1 MNRKLFVLF
10 ISLTCFASFGVLQA
24 QTPSGYS
31 VTCDNGASFDN
42 GVEIVVNQMR
52 SGFNYTATAVGLN
65 GFDPVLAVLDTNSR
79 QGLCSD
85 DESSARRY
93 AANLPSSGNVPAS
106 NLSSQVTF
114 SQGSGNAFA
123 DISLVVGGF
132 GNASGEFLLILEGMA
147 VTSGDGIGDVFSIN
161 VTPGVVASGVPLSL
175 YMLARGDGQVDTY
188 INEIDANGNTIVDNA
203 GNAITCDDAGN
214 SGLCWGN
221 SVNLS
226 NSSVTINTGTLPG
239 WQYDSMLSF
248 DLSNF
253 NLSSDRE
260 QNFLNFAMSSSP
272 SVSSEGQ
279 YLLVFHVGQTDAVPA
294 NNNGGGNNNGG
305 NNSGGSSGGSTG
317 GTESGGGTNSNTNTN
332 TNQQNTSTDSA
343 VGMSVTCD
351 DGTTF
356 DNGIEVILYDL
367 PAGVSYTV
375 TAVGVNGFDPILAVL
390 EAETGEGGCNDD
402 SEDAAGYGGNLPT
415 SGDVQPSNLSSQVSF
430 TPPGNG
436 TVNASLVVGGF
447 NNNNGDFLLI
457 VEGTSIDS
465 GETTVGDAISV
476 NLTPAM
482 IENGAGFAVY
492 MVTAAGSNLDP
503 YLVQTDSNLTPLT
516 DSKGSPVACDNS
528 GTAPCNST
536 PDLTDFDVYLD
547 GNSLPG
553 WDLDSMLEVAVR
565 GITLDAERTQNYM
578 TFVAN
583 AAPSSSNLGNYIL
596 VFHVQAS

>member
-1 MNRKLFVLF
+1 MNRKLL
-10 ISLTCFASFGVLQA
+10 ILLICLTCFASVGVLQA

-65 GFDPVLAVLDTNSR
+65 GFDPVLAVLDTNTR

-93 AANLPSSGNVPAS
+93 AANLPSTGNVPAS

-114 SQGSGNAFA
+114 SQGSGNTFA

-147 VTSGDGIGDVFSIN
+147 VTPGDGLGDIFSIN
-161 VTPGVVASGVPLSL
+161 ITPGMVASGVPLSL

-188 INEIDANGNTIVDNA
+188 INRIDGSGNTITDNA

-214 SGLCWGN
+214 AGLCWGN

-253 NLSSDRE
+253 NLSTDRE
-260 QNFLNFAMSSSP
+260 QNYLNFAMASSP
-272 SVSSEGQ
+272 SVNTQGQ
-279 YLLVFHVGQTDAVPA
+279 YLLVFHVGQTDAVSNSGGV
-294 NNNGGGNNNGG
+294 NNNDGGNNNSQ
-305 NNSGGSSGGSTG
+305 NSGGSTG
-317 GTESGGGTNSNTNTN
+317 GTESGGTNSNTNQQN
-332 TNQQNTSTDSA
+332 NQQNNSSNST

-351 DGTTF
+351 DGTSF
-356 DNGIEVILYDL
+356 DNGVEVILYDL
-367 PAGVSYTV
+367 PTGVSYTV
-375 TAVGVNGFDPILAVL
+375 TAVGIDGFDPILAVL
-390 EAETGEGGCNDD
+390 ETETGDGSCNDD
-402 SEDAAGYGGNLPT
+402 SENAAGYGGNLPT
-415 SGDVQPSNLSSQVSF
+415 SGDIQPSNLSSQVTF
-430 TPPGNG
+430 TPPGSG
-436 TVNASLVVGGF
+436 IVNASLVVGGF

-465 GETTVGDAISV
+465 GETAQGDAISV

-482 IENGAGFAVY
+482 IQNGAGFAVY
-492 MVTAAGSNLDP
+492 MITANGSNLNP
-503 YLVQTDSNLTPLT
+503 YLVQTDSSLNPLT
-516 DSKGSPVACDNS
+516 DSKGTAIACDDS

-536 PDLTDFDVYLD
+536 PDLTDFAVYLD

-553 WDLDSMLEVAVR
+553 WDLDSMLEVPVR
-565 GITLDAERTQNYM
+565 GITLDSQRTQNYM

-583 AAPSSSNLGNYIL
+583 ASPSSSNVGAYVL
-596 VFHVQAS
+596 VFHVHAS